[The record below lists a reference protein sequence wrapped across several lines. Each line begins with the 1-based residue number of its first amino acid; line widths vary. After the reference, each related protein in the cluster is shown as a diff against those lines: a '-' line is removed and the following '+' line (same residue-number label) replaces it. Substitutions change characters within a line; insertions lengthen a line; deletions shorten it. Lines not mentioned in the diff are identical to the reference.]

1 MGARA
6 YRQELN
12 VDDKRKKAEKDRQ
25 RRERRELE
33 GAATTSK
40 KSRSTVAGGVR
51 YGDVLEATQDRE
63 RAELPSVPGER
74 KQD

>member
-33 GAATTSK
+33 GAAATSK
-40 KSRSTVAGGVR
+40 KSSRNTVAGGVR

-63 RAELPSVPGER
+63 SPAAKSLSQNSG
-74 KQD
+74 